1 MEPLAAPR
9 RPTWFAQ
16 AWLVAKKDLLIELQ
30 TGEVVITGGFF
41 AILVTVIASL
51 SLWTGPQNRNEV
63 AAAVIWLAIAFAAV
77 LALSRTWQRE
87 REESALDALLVS
99 PISPS
104 AIYCGK
110 ALGVLAFLFVIELLV
125 IPTCALFFSLDILEF
140 AWGLVV
146 LCAIATPGV
155 AASGTLFG
163 LMTVRTRARDL
174 VLSIVLFPLLAP
186 TLLAATVAT
195 RLLFDGDVMGEV
207 NDFLR
212 IMMLFDL
219 IFTAGGLSL
228 FGTLAE
234 Q

>member
-1 MEPLAAPR
+1 MEATADLQ
-9 RPTWFAQ
+9 RPNWALQ
-16 AWLVAKKDLLIELQ
+16 AWLVAKKDLLIELK
-30 TGEVVITGGFF
+30 TGEIVMTGGFF

-51 SLWTGPQNRNEV
+51 SLWAGPTTKNEV
-63 AAAVIWLAIAFAAV
+63 AAAVIWLATAFAAV

-87 REESALDALLVS
+87 REESALDGLLTA
-99 PISPS
+99 PISAS

-110 ALGVLAFLFVIELLV
+110 ALGVLGFLFVIELLV
-125 IPTCALFFSLDILEF
+125 VPTCALFFSLDIIE
-140 AWGLVV
+140 AGPGL
-146 LCAIATPGV
+146 LLICAIATPGV

-195 RLLFDGDVMGEV
+195 RVLLEGDPMGELG
-207 NDFLR
+207 DFLR
-212 IMMLFDL
+212 IMGMFDVV
-219 IFTAGGLSL
+219 FTAGGLSL